1 MTIVE
6 HKWWALPVP
15 RAMQVLDRIPKQRD
29 DDPELDA
36 RKAELVLPRVWQM
49 ARPLEL

>member
-29 DDPELDA
+29 DDPESDA
-36 RKAELVLPRVWQM
+36 MKAELLWPRVWQV
-49 ARPLEL
+49 AGPPED